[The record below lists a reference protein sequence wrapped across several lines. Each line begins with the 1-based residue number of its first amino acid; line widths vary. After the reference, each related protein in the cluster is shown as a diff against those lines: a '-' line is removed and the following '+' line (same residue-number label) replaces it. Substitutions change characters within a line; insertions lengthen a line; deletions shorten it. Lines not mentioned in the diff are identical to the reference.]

1 MHTLLLLQARIL
13 RTSLSWRIT
22 SHVRSKHYSKPIKAT
37 GETAPSSQ
45 PQRVSLFD
53 ELFPEEKE
61 TPQSTTNQSEHDEIH
76 VPRLPLSDMD
86 HLDPYPASSGSLK
99 GPSKKRAEAA
109 AQGALKQWDPAVLVL
124 NRASKSLV
132 DADFRRIAPK
142 GRHIGEW
149 TGPGDILKGEDA
161 PGHAFHSGSPKLTSL
176 ATTKVIPGRN
186 LSTFQQTNS
195 YFLLFPNPA
204 YARTYQNYI
213 TKLHRMSQDHTPTS
227 LHSPLPPPPGTILE
241 GEDIHHLLQ
250 DYALCPPSQRIN
262 ILSMFAPFGATVR
275 RLIEYQ
281 GYPQLTEPIDNT
293 GRAVLFWVEGHYPT
307 TNAVRAAIDQ
317 DGRDR
322 GLQWGSQVR
331 GRYVEKLEP
340 SSGESSEDSEH
351 WETFEPVAQRRSSKR
366 WIVRL
371 GDENE
376 ARRFVRAWHRRPFPL
391 LDDEVRGEKPPV
403 VNAEFLW

>member
-13 RTSLSWRIT
+13 RSSLSWQIS
-22 SHVRSKHYSKPIKAT
+22 SHARSKHYSKPIKAT

-61 TPQSTTNQSEHDEIH
+61 TPQPTSYQSEHDELH

-109 AQGALKQWDPAVLVL
+109 AQGAPKQWDPAVLVL

-149 TGPGDILKGEDA
+149 TGPGDILK
-161 PGHAFHSGSPKLTSL
+161 
-176 ATTKVIPGRN
+176 VIPGRN
-186 LSTFQQTNS
+186 TTTFQQTNS

-227 LHSPLPPPPGTILE
+227 LHSPLPPPPGIILE

-331 GRYVEKLEP
+331 GRYVEKLE

-376 ARRFVRAWHRRPFPL
+376 TRRFVRAWHRRPFPL
-391 LDDEVRGEKPPV
+391 LDDEVRGEKPPI

>member
-1 MHTLLLLQARIL
+1 A
-13 RTSLSWRIT
+13 
-22 SHVRSKHYSKPIKAT
+22 K
-37 GETAPSSQ
+37 GETARSSQ
-45 PQRVSLFD
+45 SQRASLFD

-61 TPQSTTNQSEHDEIH
+61 GLHPTTNRPEHDELH
-76 VPRLPLSDMD
+76 VPRLPLSDID
-86 HLDPYPASSGSLK
+86 HLDPYPASSGGLK

-109 AQGALKQWDPAVLVL
+109 AQGAPKQWDPAVLVL

-149 TGPGDILKGEDA
+149 TGPGDILK
-161 PGHAFHSGSPKLTSL
+161 
-176 ATTKVIPGRN
+176 VIPGRDT
-186 LSTFQQTNS
+186 STFQQTNS

-213 TKLHRMSQDHTPTS
+213 TKLHRMSQEHTPTS
-227 LHSPLPPPPGTILE
+227 LHSPLPPPPGTIIE
-241 GEDIHHLLQ
+241 GEDIHTLLQ

-262 ILSMFAPFGATVR
+262 IHSTFSPFGVTFR

-307 TNAVRAAIDQ
+307 TNAVKAAIDQ
-317 DGRDR
+317 DGRER
-322 GLQWGSQVR
+322 GLLWGSTVGR
-331 GRYVEKLEP
+331 RYVEKVELSSPSPEDLEHR
-340 SSGESSEDSEH
+340 ED
-351 WETFEPVAQRRSSKR
+351 FEPVTQRRSSRR
-366 WIVRL
+366 WIVKL

-376 ARRFVRAWHRRPFPL
+376 ARRFVRTWHRRPFPL
-391 LDDEVRGEKPPV
+391 LSDQVRGEKPPV

>member
-13 RTSLSWRIT
+13 RTSLSWRIS
-22 SHVRSKHYSKPIKAT
+22 SHIRSKHYSKPIKAT

-45 PQRVSLFD
+45 PQRISLFD

-61 TPQSTTNQSEHDEIH
+61 TPQPTTYQSEHDELQ
-76 VPRLPLSDMD
+76 VPRLPLSDID

-99 GPSKKRAEAA
+99 GPSKKRTEAA
-109 AQGALKQWDPAVLVL
+109 AQGAPKQWDPAVLVL

-149 TGPGDILKGEDA
+149 TGPGDILK
-161 PGHAFHSGSPKLTSL
+161 
-176 ATTKVIPGRN
+176 VIPGRN
-186 LSTFQQTNS
+186 SSTFQQTNS

-331 GRYVEKLEP
+331 GRYVEKLE
-340 SSGESSEDSEH
+340 SSGESQEDSEY
-351 WETFEPVAQRRSSKR
+351 WETFEPVAQRRSLKR